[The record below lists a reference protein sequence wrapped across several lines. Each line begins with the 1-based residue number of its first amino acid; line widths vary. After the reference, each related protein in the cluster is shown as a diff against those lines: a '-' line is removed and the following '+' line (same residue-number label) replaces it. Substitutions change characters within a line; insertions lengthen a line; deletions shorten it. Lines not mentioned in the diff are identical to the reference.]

1 MIETEEPKIT
11 TCKYCLTKNVSC
23 YKVLLTDFW
32 SNSRVTDGS
41 VEAYLCE
48 ECQDYILP
56 IDKEARDH
64 YEKYQDLKEIIIDY
78 VETVQ
83 SNKK

>member
-1 MIETEEPKIT
+1 MIVSDTPKIT

-23 YKVLLTDFW
+23 DKVLLTYFW
-32 SNSRVTDGS
+32 SNSLVTDGS
-41 VEAYLCE
+41 AEAYLCE

-83 SNKK
+83 NNKK